1 MIRFTALAV
10 LLTAGTCF
18 GQHSTGYLFAG
29 PVGISNS
36 IYTRWQG
43 TMVHVGGGGENSIG
57 EHFTIGGEAGALF
70 PSTEFGRPAALLSVN
85 PAVYFR
91 GGRQRIDPFITGGAG
106 VLTSGGAAF
115 LWNIGGGLNYW
126 IGRHFGIR
134 AELRNNI
141 WPAEGINMHLVGARF
156 GIAFR

>member
-1 MIRFTALAV
+1 MIRFAALAV

-18 GQHSTGYLFAG
+18 GQHSSGYLFGG

-43 TMVHVGGGGENSIG
+43 TMFHVGGGAEKGIG
-57 EHFTIGGEAGALF
+57 QHFTIGGEAGALM
-70 PSTEFGRPAALLSVN
+70 PRAEFGRAAALLSVN
-85 PAVYFR
+85 PAFYFR
-91 GGRQRIDPFITGGAG
+91 SGRPRVDPFVTGGAG

-126 IGRHFGIR
+126 IGRHVGVR
-134 AELRNNI
+134 AELRDNI
-141 WPAEGINMHLVGARF
+141 WPAEGINIHLVGVRF

>member
-10 LLTAGTCF
+10 LLAAGTCY
-18 GQHSTGYLFAG
+18 GQHSNGYLFGG

-43 TMVHVGGGGENSIG
+43 TMIHVGGGAEKSIG
-57 EHFTIGGEAGALF
+57 QHFTIGGEAGALF
-70 PSTEFGRPAALLSVN
+70 PTAKFGRAAALLSVN

-91 GGRQRIDPFITGGAG
+91 PGQQRFDPFVTGGVG
-106 VLTSGGAAF
+106 VLSSGGAAF

-126 IGRHFGIR
+126 IGRHVGVR
-134 AELRNNI
+134 AEVRDNI
-141 WPAEGINMHLVGARF
+141 WTAEGTNMHLVGVRF